1 MDFSV
6 HIPFVAHLGFELL
19 RMENGEAD
27 IRYAPTP
34 EHLNSFN
41 VVHGGASMTL
51 LDVVM
56 AHAAR
61 SVLVGPEAEMG
72 VVTIEMKTSFMAA
85 ATRERGP
92 LLATGKLLQRTTT
105 MAFTEGRVVDAK
117 GRLCAHATGT
127 FKYVRRLPTGGR
139 GVQGLNSALPSGSGA
154 QPAAGGGASGWVG
167 EGGAGSPDTLGPI
180 PTD

>member
-1 MDFSV
+1 MEFSV

-27 IRYAPTP
+27 IRFDAAP

-51 LDVVM
+51 LDVAM

-61 SVLVGPEAEMG
+61 SVLSGPDADMG

-85 ATRERGP
+85 AKRGGGP

-105 MAFTEGRVVDAK
+105 MAFTEGRVLDAK

-127 FKYVRRLPTGGR
+127 FKYVRRLAAPDR
-139 GVQGLNSALPSGSGA
+139 SVQTLNGPASATPASPS
-154 QPAAGGGASGWVG
+154 AGPSV
-167 EGGAGSPDTLGPI
+167 GPI